1 MREKTIL
8 TDFCTQ
14 TKNKELKMANEGYH
28 EPIEQLR
35 AETCDMH
42 RAIVSLM
49 EENEDLERET
59 PGKTAAVHF
68 LRFELTPEMVAAVKQ
83 GATVRAGIDHPACH
97 EKTELPQ
104 AVRVSLAAD
113 LN

>member
-1 MREKTIL
+1 MRKKTIL
-8 TDFCTQ
+8 TDFLQ

-35 AETCDMH
+35 AETRDMH

-59 PGKTAAVHF
+59 PDKTAAAHF
-68 LRFELTPEMVAAVKQ
+68 MHFELSPGMVAAVKR
-83 GATVRAGIDHPACH
+83 GATIRAGIDHPACF
-97 EKTELPQ
+97 EATQLPE
-104 AVRVSLAAD
+104 AVRDSLAGD
-113 LN
+113 LI